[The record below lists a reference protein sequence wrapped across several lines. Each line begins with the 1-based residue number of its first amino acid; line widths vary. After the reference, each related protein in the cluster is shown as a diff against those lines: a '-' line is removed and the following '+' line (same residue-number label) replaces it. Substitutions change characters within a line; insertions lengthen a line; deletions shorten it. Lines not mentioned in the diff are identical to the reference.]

1 MDRKEV
7 TALVLLDLSKAF
19 DSIQPAHV
27 TLLKKKKLRA
37 MGISRDP
44 AEWSVSEN

>member
-19 DSIQPAHV
+19 DSIQMIYKKGNAKA
-27 TLLKKKKLRA
+27 LLSLQNAFYEKLKA
-37 MGISRDP
+37 MI
-44 AEWSVSEN
+44 